1 MVILCPLIDTIDTSN
16 RLPNWPRV
24 HILTIFFSFLIFN
37 LGFSQMPRH
46 HHHHHHHHRKKRHKR
61 KILVHDLDEQSV
73 KVSTNVINSGRSAS
87 ATICSLSFL
96 SPFAIVSQVID
107 PDDLS
112 QRARWTIIATACLLL
127 VMCLLLVGVTLRMA
141 PLIDDMGK

>member
-16 RLPNWPRV
+16 AFQFNHFPYSPRLQ
-24 HILTIFFSFLIFN
+24 FFSHFFL
-37 LGFSQMPRH
+37 RH

-73 KVSTNVINSGRSAS
+73 KVSMNVINGETRCVMF
-87 ATICSLSFL
+87 TLFRYRFVL
-96 SPFAIVSQVID
+96 QVID

-141 PLIDDMGK
+141 PLIDDMGEYTKPLPPIQ